1 MRIYN
6 TISLK
11 RISIILSTFI
21 LLINDQLDYGHT
33 ADEQCNCSV
42 EKNGEYCGTQLNE
55 LNKENSCPKKM
66 FYCGDTNH
74 NKAAVLLVDCQ
85 QGQECD
91 VRTLLSNACL
101 KNIECECP
109 KGLTKGQTYCGDS
122 LTGKDCSP
130 NITFTCPRLSMIF
143 HPSPV
148 DACLYGCKDGVCLS
162 APSK

>member
-1 MRIYN
+1 M
-6 TISLK
+6 
-11 RISIILSTFI
+11 IIKYLILIINCHYYFSCLFLNITTNFI
-21 LLINDQLDYGHT
+21 
-33 ADEQCNCSV
+33 V
-42 EKNGEYCGTQLNE
+42 
-55 LNKENSCPKKM
+55 
-66 FYCGDTNH
+66 
-74 NKAAVLLVDCQ
+74 
-85 QGQECD
+85 
-91 VRTLLSNACL
+91 SNACL